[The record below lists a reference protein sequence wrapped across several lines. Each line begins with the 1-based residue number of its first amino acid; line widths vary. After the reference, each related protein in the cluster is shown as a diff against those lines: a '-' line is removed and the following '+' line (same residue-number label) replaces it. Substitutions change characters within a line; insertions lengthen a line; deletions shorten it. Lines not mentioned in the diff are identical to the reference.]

1 MNINELNAHIIEW
14 AKERELDTKGTV
26 EAQAIKTVEELSELI
41 KAICK
46 DKKEDIID
54 SIGDVYVTL
63 VIGNML
69 DDNVDMNDLQK
80 DIKEFFDKE
89 LIKKCSK
96 LSRKYIIE
104 ALAKQIK
111 TILNFRYIVFTLSDI
126 SCYLYRICYIYDLD
140 FVECVESAY
149 NTIKNRHGKLIDGM
163 YVKDEDLACGAAQKA
178 TPKLTNEIVKKIGNE
193 IVKNF
198 TNSFTNDLH

>member
-1 MNINELNAHIIEW
+1 MTINELNTLIIEW

-69 DDNVDMNDLQK
+69 KRQRELDPMFARKNTYPTS
-80 DIKEFFDKE
+80 DKE
-89 LIKKCSK
+89 SLLKVLANAID
-96 LSRKYIIE
+96 LNLREPYDEQII
-104 ALAKQIK
+104 LYTMKD
-111 TILNFRYIVFTLSDI
+111 LHIVCKF
-126 SCYLYRICYIYDLD
+126 YNLD

-149 NTIKNRHGKLIDGM
+149 NTIKNRHGVMIDGV
-163 YVKDEDLACGAAQKA
+163 YVKDEDLASGAAQKA
-178 TPKLTNEIVKKIGNE
+178 TPKLTNEIVNKIGNE

-198 TNSFTNDLH
+198 TNSFTNDLY

>member
-1 MNINELNAHIIEW
+1 MNINDLNAHIIDW

-69 DDNVDMNDLQK
+69 DANNNISAIHEQIVMLFDDKV
-80 DIKEFFDKE
+80 IKRCKNLEKTRNIE
-89 LIKKCSK
+89 RLGSLIYS
-96 LSRKYIIE
+96 
-104 ALAKQIK
+104 
-111 TILNFRYIVFTLSDI
+111 ILNYKYSQNVIYSTIEQLIQVAYS
-126 SCYLYRICYIYDLD
+126 YDLD
-140 FVECVESAY
+140 FVDCVESAY
-149 NTIKNRHGKLIDGM
+149 NTIKNRHGKLINGSF
-163 YVKDEDLACGAAQKA
+163 YKEEDLK
-178 TPKLTNEIVKKIGNE
+178 NEITDIFFG
-193 IVKNF
+193 
-198 TNSFTNDLH
+198 SSPDAHH

>member
-1 MNINELNAHIIEW
+1 MNINDLNTHIIEW

-69 DDNVDMNDLQK
+69 DEQVDLEKIYYYADDDGNTRID
-80 DIKEFFDKE
+80 FDKE
-89 LIKKCSK
+89 DIINNLATSICHIVEIKRVTYSEIQLYEILQNLI
-96 LSRKYIIE
+96 LTAY
-104 ALAKQIK
+104 
-111 TILNFRYIVFTLSDI
+111 N
-126 SCYLYRICYIYDLD
+126 YDLD
-140 FVECVESAY
+140 FTDCVESAY
-149 NTIKNRHGKLIDGM
+149 NTIKNRHGKLIDGT
-163 YVKDEDLACGAAQKA
+163 YVKDEDLK
-178 TPKLTNEIVKKIGNE
+178 NEINNI
-193 IVKNF
+193 F
-198 TNSFTNDLH
+198 FNSSSDVSQ

>member
-69 DDNVDMNDLQK
+69 DENNNLNLLQELMDILFDNEA
-80 DIKEFFDKE
+80 IKRCKKLDKVYMLSKLAELIHVVLDYKYAPNVVKE
-89 LIKKCSK
+89 L
-96 LSRKYIIE
+96 
-104 ALAKQIK
+104 
-111 TILNFRYIVFTLSDI
+111 RYQLTK
-126 SCYLYRICYIYDLD
+126 ICYKYNLD

-149 NTIKNRHGKLIDGM
+149 NTIKDRTGKLVNGT
-163 YVKDEDLACGAAQKA
+163 YVKDEDLQ
-178 TPKLTNEIVKKIGNE
+178 NEINNIFFDSSTDV
-193 IVKNF
+193 
-198 TNSFTNDLH
+198 SH

>member
-1 MNINELNAHIIEW
+1 MNINTLNTHIIEW
-14 AKERELDTKGTV
+14 AKERELDSKGTV

-69 DDNVDMNDLQK
+69 DKYIMMDWLQEEMNLLLD
-80 DIKEFFDKE
+80 DKAKKACRKLGKTDKLDKIAE
-89 LIKKCSK
+89 LIQLVLRC
-96 LSRKYIIE
+96 KYESYVIKGVTYQLIE
-104 ALAKQIK
+104 IA
-111 TILNFRYIVFTLSDI
+111 
-126 SCYLYRICYIYDLD
+126 YLYKLD

-149 NTIKNRHGKLIDGM
+149 NTIKDRKGKLVNGM
-163 YVKDEDLACGAAQKA
+163 YVKSEDLK
-178 TPKLTNEIVKKIGNE
+178 NE
-193 IVKNF
+193 
-198 TNSFTNDLH
+198 

>member
-1 MNINELNAHIIEW
+1 MNITELNAHIIDW
-14 AKERELDTKGTV
+14 AKERELDTKGIV

-69 DDNVDMNDLQK
+69 DSNWNLDKVHELMEICFNEK
-80 DIKEFFDKE
+80 AIKNCKKIDKKNKLCNLATRIEQILE
-89 LIKKCSK
+89 LKYVPSL
-96 LSRKYIIE
+96 LSEITRNLME
-104 ALAKQIK
+104 
-111 TILNFRYIVFTLSDI
+111 I
-126 SCYLYRICYIYDLD
+126 SYYYDLD

-163 YVKDEDLACGAAQKA
+163 YVKDEDLK
-178 TPKLTNEIVKKIGNE
+178 NE
-193 IVKNF
+193 
-198 TNSFTNDLH
+198 

>member
-1 MNINELNAHIIEW
+1 MNINELNAHIIKW

-69 DDNVDMNDLQK
+69 DEQVDLEEIYYYADDDDNTKID
-80 DIKEFFDKE
+80 FDKE
-89 LIKKCSK
+89 DIINNLAILICH
-96 LSRKYIIE
+96 IVE
-104 ALAKQIK
+104 IK
-111 TILNFRYIVFTLSDI
+111 RVTYSEIQLYEILQNLILTAYN
-126 SCYLYRICYIYDLD
+126 YDLD
-140 FVECVESAY
+140 FTECVESAY
-149 NTIKNRHGKLIDGM
+149 NTIKDRHGKLVNGCF
-163 YVKDEDLACGAAQKA
+163 YKA
-178 TPKLTNEIVKKIGNE
+178 G
-193 IVKNF
+193 
-198 TNSFTNDLH
+198 DY

>member
-1 MNINELNAHIIEW
+1 MTITELNAHIIEW

-69 DDNVDMNDLQK
+69 KRQRELDPMFAKRNVLGSK
-80 DIKEFFDKE
+80 DKE
-89 LIKKCSK
+89 SMLRVLANIIDLTLREPYEEQTLLYTLKDLHIVC
-96 LSRKYIIE
+96 KY
-104 ALAKQIK
+104 
-111 TILNFRYIVFTLSDI
+111 
-126 SCYLYRICYIYDLD
+126 YDLD

-149 NTIKNRHGKLIDGM
+149 NTIKDRKGITKDGTF
-163 YVKDEDLACGAAQKA
+163 YKA
-178 TPKLTNEIVKKIGNE
+178 
-193 IVKNF
+193 
-198 TNSFTNDLH
+198 

>member
-1 MNINELNAHIIEW
+1 MTINDLNAHIIDW

-69 DDNVDMNDLQK
+69 KCGRELEPMFAKRNVLGSS
-80 DIKEFFDKE
+80 DKE
-89 LIKKCSK
+89 SMLRV
-96 LSRKYIIE
+96 LANE
-104 ALAKQIK
+104 AALTLLEPYKEK
-111 TILNFRYIVFTLSDI
+111 TILYTLKDLHIVCKF
-126 SCYLYRICYIYDLD
+126 YDLD
-140 FVECVESAY
+140 FVDCVESAY
-149 NTIKNRHGKLIDGM
+149 NTIKNRHGKLINGSF
-163 YVKDEDLACGAAQKA
+163 YKDEDLK
-178 TPKLTNEIVKKIGNE
+178 NEINNIFFGSSTDA
-193 IVKNF
+193 I
-198 TNSFTNDLH
+198 H

>member
-1 MNINELNAHIIEW
+1 MNINELNARIIDW

-69 DDNVDMNDLQK
+69 DSNNDLSEIQEYINALFDDK
-80 DIKEFFDKE
+80 AIKRCKN
-89 LIKKCSK
+89 ISKKYK
-96 LSRKYIIE
+96 LNKLAVFIQVILEYNYTYMTMQEIICLLTKI
-104 ALAKQIK
+104 A
-111 TILNFRYIVFTLSDI
+111 YS
-126 SCYLYRICYIYDLD
+126 YDLD
-140 FVECVESAY
+140 FVDCVESAY
-149 NTIKNRHGKLIDGM
+149 NTIKDRKGKLVNGT
-163 YVKDEDLACGAAQKA
+163 YVKDEDLK
-178 TPKLTNEIVKKIGNE
+178 NEITDIFFDSSTDV
-193 IVKNF
+193 
-198 TNSFTNDLH
+198 SH

>member
-54 SIGDVYVTL
+54 SIGDIYVTL

-69 DDNVDMNDLQK
+69 VRDRELDPMFAGKNVLGAR
-80 DIKEFFDKE
+80 DKE
-89 LIKKCSK
+89 SLLKVLANPIK
-96 LSRKYIIE
+96 LTLLYPYGE
-104 ALAKQIK
+104 TTLEW
-111 TILNFRYIVFTLSDI
+111 ILRDLHIVCKF
-126 SCYLYRICYIYDLD
+126 YDLD

-149 NTIKNRHGKLIDGM
+149 NTIKNRKGKLVNGQFI
-163 YVKDEDLACGAAQKA
+163 KD
-178 TPKLTNEIVKKIGNE
+178 
-193 IVKNF
+193 
-198 TNSFTNDLH
+198 

>member
-1 MNINELNAHIIEW
+1 MTINELNAHIIEW

-26 EAQAIKTVEELSELI
+26 EAQSIKTVEELSELI

-69 DDNVDMNDLQK
+69 VRQSELDPMFAKKNTRASSSKDLLLRVLANIIDLTLREPYEEQTLLYTLK
-80 DIKEFFDKE
+80 D
-89 LIKKCSK
+89 LH
-96 LSRKYIIE
+96 
-104 ALAKQIK
+104 
-111 TILNFRYIVFTLSDI
+111 IVCKF
-126 SCYLYRICYIYDLD
+126 CDLD

-149 NTIKNRHGKLIDGM
+149 NTIKDRKGITKDGTF
-163 YVKDEDLACGAAQKA
+163 YKA
-178 TPKLTNEIVKKIGNE
+178 
-193 IVKNF
+193 
-198 TNSFTNDLH
+198 

>member
-1 MNINELNAHIIEW
+1 MNINELNSLIIEW

-69 DDNVDMNDLQK
+69 DNQFDLKSIYEFATVGFNNPFENIAKEELLIDLIVTTGNFLESKYLKFNVFQ
-80 DIKEFFDKE
+80 IIRY
-89 LIKKCSK
+89 LIMTS
-96 LSRKYIIE
+96 Y
-104 ALAKQIK
+104 
-111 TILNFRYIVFTLSDI
+111 N
-126 SCYLYRICYIYDLD
+126 YDLD
-140 FVECVESAY
+140 FTECVESAY
-149 NTIKNRHGKLIDGM
+149 NTIKNRKGKLVNGT
-163 YVKDEDLACGAAQKA
+163 YVKEEDLK
-178 TPKLTNEIVKKIGNE
+178 NE
-193 IVKNF
+193 
-198 TNSFTNDLH
+198 

>member
-1 MNINELNAHIIEW
+1 MNINELNAHIIDW

-69 DDNVDMNDLQK
+69 DKQFDLEATYNDAVYYSGLAEITKVNTFIDLGDNISQVLTVLYSN
-80 DIKEFFDKE
+80 
-89 LIKKCSK
+89 
-96 LSRKYIIE
+96 
-104 ALAKQIK
+104 
-111 TILNFRYIVFTLSDI
+111 FTLYKTLHSLLI
-126 SCYLYRICYIYDLD
+126 TATMYDLD

-149 NTIKNRHGKLIDGM
+149 NTIKNRHGVIKDGM
-163 YVKDEDLACGAAQKA
+163 YVKDEDLASGAAQKA
-178 TPKLTNEIVKKIGNE
+178 TPDFTKEIVKKIGHE
-193 IVKNF
+193 SVKSFFDGF
-198 TNSFTNDLH
+198 TNA

>member
-1 MNINELNAHIIEW
+1 MNITELNAHIIEW

-46 DKKEDIID
+46 DNREDIID

-69 DDNVDMNDLQK
+69 DENYNMNGLEQLFKVYFDNK
-80 DIKEFFDKE
+80 GIKECKKLDKKYKLKKLGMFIQVVLDYKYSTTVVRE
-89 LIKKCSK
+89 LTYQ
-96 LSRKYIIE
+96 LT
-104 ALAKQIK
+104 K
-111 TILNFRYIVFTLSDI
+111 TAYS
-126 SCYLYRICYIYDLD
+126 YDLD

-149 NTIKNRHGKLIDGM
+149 NTIKDRKGKLVNGM
-163 YVKDEDLACGAAQKA
+163 YIKDEDLK
-178 TPKLTNEIVKKIGNE
+178 NE
-193 IVKNF
+193 
-198 TNSFTNDLH
+198 

>member
-1 MNINELNAHIIEW
+1 MTINELNAHIIDW
-14 AKERELDTKGTV
+14 AKERELDIKGTI

-54 SIGDVYVTL
+54 GIGDVYVTL
-63 VIGNML
+63 VIGNMFKRQRDL
-69 DDNVDMNDLQK
+69 DPMFAKRNVLGSSNKESMLRVLANIIDLTL
-80 DIKEFFDKE
+80 KEPYE
-89 LIKKCSK
+89 
-96 LSRKYIIE
+96 E
-104 ALAKQIK
+104 Q
-111 TILNFRYIVFTLSDI
+111 TILYTMKDLHIVCKF
-126 SCYLYRICYIYDLD
+126 YDLD

-163 YVKDEDLACGAAQKA
+163 YVKDEDLASGAVQKA
-178 TPKLTNEIVKKIGNE
+178 TPKLTNEIVNKIGNE

-198 TNSFTNDLH
+198 TNSFTNDLY

>member
-1 MNINELNAHIIEW
+1 MNINELNARIIDW

-54 SIGDVYVTL
+54 SIGDVYITL

-69 DDNVDMNDLQK
+69 DSNNDLSEIQEYI
-80 DIKEFFDKE
+80 DALFDDNAIKRCKN
-89 LIKKCSK
+89 INKKYK
-96 LSRKYIIE
+96 LSKSAVFIQVILDYNYTYMTIQEII
-104 ALAKQIK
+104 
-111 TILNFRYIVFTLSDI
+111 
-126 SCYLYRICYIYDLD
+126 YLLTKIAYSYDLD

-149 NTIKNRHGKLIDGM
+149 NTIKDRKGKLVNGCF
-163 YVKDEDLACGAAQKA
+163 YKA
-178 TPKLTNEIVKKIGNE
+178 G
-193 IVKNF
+193 
-198 TNSFTNDLH
+198 DY